1 MKYYIFNLLRLFTF
15 TRETNIRTMPD
26 HSSYITIIPQYTEG
40 NHYSAV
46 NGDLHFGNA
55 TFFVKSGSFFVIERN
70 SHQEV
75 ALKFE
80 DEV

>member
-1 MKYYIFNLLRLFTF
+1 
-15 TRETNIRTMPD
+15 MPD
-26 HSSYITIIPQYTEG
+26 HSSYMTIIPQYTEG

-55 TFFVKSGSFFVIERN
+55 IFLSRVVVSLLMKET
-70 SHQEV
+70 HQEV

>member
-1 MKYYIFNLLRLFTF
+1 M
-15 TRETNIRTMPD
+15 
-26 HSSYITIIPQYTEG
+26 TIIPQYTEG
-40 NHYSAV
+40 NHYNAV